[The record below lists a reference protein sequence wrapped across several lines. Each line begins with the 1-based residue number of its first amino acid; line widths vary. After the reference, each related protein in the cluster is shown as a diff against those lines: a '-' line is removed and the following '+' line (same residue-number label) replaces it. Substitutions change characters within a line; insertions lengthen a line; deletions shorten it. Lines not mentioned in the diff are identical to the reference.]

1 MKQKEIID
9 YHYLQDF
16 LQVAYKDHVQPQLC
30 LSAHSVEKMI
40 PHFASHQ
47 GKYGCYCKE
56 AEKKFQTRNNL
67 FSWAQ
72 KAIIKMKASIQLTI
86 FNQTIKRV
94 LLAGQRFFLCKTKS
108 FWEFTLRSE
117 DTDR

>member
-1 MKQKEIID
+1 
-9 YHYLQDF
+9 
-16 LQVAYKDHVQPQLC
+16 
-30 LSAHSVEKMI
+30 VEKMI

-56 AEKKFQTRNNL
+56 AEKKVSDQKQFVQL
-67 FSWAQ
+67 GP

-94 LLAGQRFFLCKTKS
+94 LLAGQRFFL
-108 FWEFTLRSE
+108 R
-117 DTDR
+117 